1 MAELDGS
8 VRIGVDFDVDAK
20 PLKNINKSIDDNL
33 NQIKSNFSNV
43 SGLAGSVLKGVGS
56 AAKTVVDM
64 SVKGIAAASGAI
76 GAVMAFGQSY
86 NSEIEQY
93 KTSFEVMTGSA
104 EKAAEV
110 TERLVKLGAATP
122 FETKDLAKS
131 TQLLMNYGLSAD
143 DAVESLM
150 MLGDIS
156 QGDANKLDSISL
168 AYGQMT
174 SAGKVYLQDVKQMIN
189 AGFNPLQEITESTGE
204 SMDSLYDRI
213 SKGTLSVD
221 EITASMKRS
230 TSQGGK
236 YFQSMEKQSK
246 TASGQIS
253 TLKDNLSQLAGAI
266 AGSTSTSLTESVL
279 PMINEMVGELQ
290 SAFELD
296 GFDGMAVKFGDY
308 LADILAMGANKLPD
322 IMNMGSKIV
331 SALAEGLVENADSIS
346 DSFLTVLL
354 ALPDFIIDNLGTLI
368 QVGSIF
374 IQRFTEGIIN
384 NSDKLSKSAVEIVM
398 MLIDFIIDNAP
409 LIAKAAKELVKSLA
423 KAIGD
428 AVPQLKPFTDII
440 EKLAD
445 NIVPIAEAI
454 APLAAAILTLKTVKP
469 VVGIIEG
476 LAAAFTAAGGAAGV
490 FSGVVAALGGPVTI
504 GIGAL
509 AGITTAVALLNSEFE
524 TTDTRFNEF
533 MDGQEKLRSEA
544 EKTRD
549 KFIESKE
556 AAEDSA
562 EADDIKYQKVQ
573 DLWKE
578 LQTLADE
585 QGNVNEK
592 NQEHAQYIIDTLNDT
607 LDTEIEMVDGQIQK
621 YDELKQS
628 IDDVIASKRAEAL
641 LSNYNEAYSTALTSQ
656 ADYRKALETAITQR
670 NNAAD
675 TLDLFK
681 YSLFKAG
688 YNGSV
693 DSNSLIK
700 WRNQF
705 QEFGGQGGYLYETGL
720 SMGEVNEAI
729 NAAKQLEEIGVTIS
743 DIQSKYNEV
752 TETIDKLDDAQE
764 EFANGNYQAVQDI
777 LLDTKR
783 ANADILA
790 DTKRSYAEREQ
801 EYRDMQAQT
810 LADLEISLAAQS
822 DKEVKAA
829 IDRYNE
835 LTDEAK
841 KGGLACADSFSKE
854 YLSIINDALI
864 NGYDIDDILI
874 FYANLG
880 LDIGDTLG
888 ANAQARFNEL
898 MSTTVNAWDIAGND
912 LQTMSINSPGDLST
926 PGYISR
932 VKEWQAQRAANVTNN
947 NTYYVNSPS
956 DARILAQRLE
966 DEKKKQDAGKGG

>member
-20 PLKNINKSIDDNL
+20 ALKNINKSIDDNL

-64 SVKGIAAASGAI
+64 SVKGIATASGAI

-174 SAGKVYLQDVKQMIN
+174 SAGKVYLQDIKQMIN

-374 IQRFTEGIIN
+374 IQRFTEGIIS

-454 APLAAAILTLKTVKP
+454 APLAAAILTLKTVQP
-469 VVGIIEG
+469 VVEIIGG
-476 LAAAFTAAGGAAGV
+476 LATALTAAGGAAGV
-490 FSGVVAALGGPVTI
+490 FSGVVGALGGPVTI

-509 AGITTAVALLNSEFE
+509 AGITTAVGLLNAEFGNTNTE
-524 TTDTRFNEF
+524 YDKF

-656 ADYRKALETAITQR
+656 ADYRKALETSISQR
-670 NNAAD
+670 NSAAD
-675 TLDLFK
+675 ALDLFK
-681 YSLFKAG
+681 YSAMKAG
-688 YNGSV
+688 YTGSFNA
-693 DSNSLIK
+693 SELEK
-700 WRNQF
+700 YRGWFTQY
-705 QEFGGQGGYLYETGL
+705 GGL
-720 SMGEVNEAI
+720 SIETVNSGI

-752 TETIDKLDDAQE
+752 TETIGKLDDAQE
-764 EFANGNYQAVQDI
+764 AFANGNYQAVQDI

-864 NGYDIDDILI
+864 NGYDIDDILL

-912 LQTMSINSPGDLST
+912 LQTMSINSPGDVST
-926 PGYISR
+926 PDYISR